1 MKKDT
6 NFEDFKKSLEGKT
19 LQELQEIEKQIV
31 AEADKIDKE
40 ISETT
45 FDLPKENYETVADA
59 IKYFLNKQTVQWQ
72 YTLGMVGMYDFW
84 DGKHQTKIPY
94 AQLDSILR
102 TLGGMQFTG
111 YEEWAKVIAIN
122 KFFEGLREQYVEVTQ
137 KAYDV
142 ATRHQML
149 MDAMGLNTPVTEQ

>member
-1 MKKDT
+1 MNKET
-6 NFEDFKKSLEGKT
+6 NFEDFKKSLEGKS
-19 LQELQEIEKQIV
+19 LPELQEIEKQIV

-84 DGKHQTKIPY
+84 DGKQQTKIPF

-102 TLGGMQFTG
+102 TLGGMQFSG

-122 KFFEGLREQYVEVTQ
+122 KFFESLREQYVEVTQ

-142 ATRHQML
+142 ATRHQMV
-149 MDAMGLNTPVTEQ
+149 MDAMGLNTPVTQQ

>member
-1 MKKDT
+1 MLLRIHNFITSHISDT
-6 NFEDFKKSLEGKT
+6 FHKSYSISD
-19 LQELQEIEKQIV
+19 LQTP
-31 AEADKIDKE
+31 
-40 ISETT
+40 STG
-45 FDLPKENYETVADA
+45 FSPS
-59 IKYFLNKQTVQWQ
+59 
-72 YTLGMVGMYDFW
+72 
-84 DGKHQTKIPY
+84 HQTKIPY

-122 KFFEGLREQYVEVTQ
+122 KFFEGLREQYIEVTQ

-149 MDAMGLNTPVTEQ
+149 MDAMGLNTPVPQQ

>member
-1 MKKDT
+1 MKKET
-6 NFEDFKKSLEGKT
+6 NFEDFKKSLEGKS
-19 LQELQEIEKQIV
+19 LPELQEIEKQIV

-40 ISETT
+40 IS
-45 FDLPKENYETVADA
+45 
-59 IKYFLNKQTVQWQ
+59 QTVQWQ

-84 DGKHQTKIPY
+84 DGKQQTKIPY

-102 TLGGMQFTG
+102 TLGGMQFSG

-149 MDAMGLNTPVTEQ
+149 MDAMGLNTPVTQQ

>member
-1 MKKDT
+1 MNKET
-6 NFEDFKKSLEGKT
+6 NFEDFKKSLEGKS
-19 LQELQEIEKQIV
+19 LPELQEIEKQIV

-84 DGKHQTKIPY
+84 DGKQQTKIPY

-102 TLGGMQFTG
+102 TLGGMQFSG

-122 KFFEGLREQYVEVTQ
+122 KFFESLREQYVEVTQ

-142 ATRHQML
+142 ATRHQMV
-149 MDAMGLNTPVTEQ
+149 MDAMGLNTPVTQQ

>member
-1 MKKDT
+1 MKKET

-19 LQELQEIEKQIV
+19 LPELQEIEKQIV

-149 MDAMGLNTPVTEQ
+149 MDAMGLNTPVTQQ

>member
-1 MKKDT
+1 MKKDA
-6 NFEDFKKSLEGKT
+6 NFEDFKKSLEGKS
-19 LQELQEIEKQIV
+19 LPELQEIEKQIV

-45 FDLPKENYETVADA
+45 FNLPKENYETVADA

-84 DGKHQTKIPY
+84 DGKQQTKIPY

-102 TLGGMQFTG
+102 TLGGMQFSG

-149 MDAMGLNTPVTEQ
+149 MDAMGLNTPVTQQ

>member
-1 MKKDT
+1 MNKET
-6 NFEDFKKSLEGKT
+6 NFEDFKKSLEGKS
-19 LQELQEIEKQIV
+19 LPELQEIEKQIV

-45 FDLPKENYETVADA
+45 FNLPKENYETVADA

-84 DGKHQTKIPY
+84 DGKQQTKIPY

-102 TLGGMQFTG
+102 TLGGMQFSG

-149 MDAMGLNTPVTEQ
+149 MDAMGLNTPVTQQ

>member
-6 NFEDFKKSLEGKT
+6 NFEDFKKSLEGKS
-19 LQELQEIEKQIV
+19 LPELQEIEKQIV

-45 FDLPKENYETVADA
+45 FNLPKENYETVADA

-84 DGKHQTKIPY
+84 DGKQQTKIPY

-102 TLGGMQFTG
+102 TLGGMQFSG

-149 MDAMGLNTPVTEQ
+149 MDAMGLNTPVTQQ

>member
-1 MKKDT
+1 MKKET
-6 NFEDFKKSLEGKT
+6 NFEDFKKSLEGKS
-19 LQELQEIEKQIV
+19 LPELQEIEKQIV

-45 FDLPKENYETVADA
+45 FNLPKENYETVADA

-84 DGKHQTKIPY
+84 DGKQQTKIPY

-102 TLGGMQFTG
+102 TLGGMQFSG

-149 MDAMGLNTPVTEQ
+149 MDAMGLNTPVTQQ